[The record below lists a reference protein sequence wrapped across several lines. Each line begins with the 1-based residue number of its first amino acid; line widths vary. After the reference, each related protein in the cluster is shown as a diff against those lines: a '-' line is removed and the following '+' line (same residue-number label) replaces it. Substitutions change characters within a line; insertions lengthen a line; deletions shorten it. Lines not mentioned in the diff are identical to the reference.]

1 MLFRSDIDKSNWQ
14 TVLIDNID
22 NEEDKKLY
30 LRRKKAVDMYLDNVK
45 TSDIVK
51 ETGFHRN
58 NIVRFVTRCLKLDKN
73 GLPLGYKAL
82 IPYKRLKE
90 YKRVDEEKE
99 KCTGKFNQLLLKYPE
114 LKDFIDN
121 TYLGLYKK
129 NNLEKNI
136 KISSL
141 YKKFIKKCHE
151 LDIKENEYP
160 FNTNDIGKRS
170 LYRYIKNLQNTKYN
184 YYLNRLDDN
193 YAQIAKSTGV
203 GIQNNP
209 IIIKPF
215 QQVQFDGH
223 KIDAE
228 ICIKFRTIEGDIIK
242 KTMSRIW
249 LLVIIDVAT
258 RVVLGYHLCLNSE
271 YSSFD
276 VLKCI
281 ENAIKPKEKINLT
294 IPNLKYPDNG
304 GFHSLAISQTQWAVW
319 DEFLYDN
326 AKANLAASVTDVLTN
341 RINCVVNAG
350 PVATPQR
357 RGIVERFFKTLEDY
371 GFHRLTNTTGSNIYD
386 PKRKNAE
393 KNAIKYEIEE
403 SEIEQ
408 ITEILIANYNNT
420 NHNGIN
426 GFTPIELMQ
435 QRIEERGF
443 LPHIMNE
450 DDRNDMTFCQLKTT
464 RKINGNKDK
473 GRRPYIYYE
482 GVEYRNEVL
491 SQSFNLIGQKL
502 TLVVNI
508 NDLRFIKSYLPDG
521 SELGI
526 LTAKGKWAIKPH
538 TLKMRKEINKLK
550 NEKEISFGMFDDP
563 IDVYHQYL
571 INKSVDNK
579 PSRNKLATLNK
590 KLQNQKN
597 DNSNKNKKDNNKYNP
612 NKIEQLTNCSIE
624 EVEEKINSNR
634 FKTLNF

>member
-1 MLFRSDIDKSNWQ
+1 
-14 TVLIDNID
+14 
-22 NEEDKKLY
+22 
-30 LRRKKAVDMYLDNVK
+30 
-45 TSDIVK
+45 
-51 ETGFHRN
+51 
-58 NIVRFVTRCLKLDKN
+58 
-73 GLPLGYKAL
+73 
-82 IPYKRLKE
+82 
-90 YKRVDEEKE
+90 
-99 KCTGKFNQLLLKYPE
+99 
-114 LKDFIDN
+114 
-121 TYLGLYKK
+121 
-129 NNLEKNI
+129 
-136 KISSL
+136 
-141 YKKFIKKCHE
+141 
-151 LDIKENEYP
+151 
-160 FNTNDIGKRS
+160 
-170 LYRYIKNLQNTKYN
+170 
-184 YYLNRLDDN
+184 
-193 YAQIAKSTGV
+193 
-203 GIQNNP
+203 
-209 IIIKPF
+209 
-215 QQVQFDGH
+215 
-223 KIDAE
+223 
-228 ICIKFRTIEGDIIK
+228 
-242 KTMSRIW
+242 MSRIW

-304 GFHSLAISQTQWAVW
+304 GFHSLAIPETQWAIW
-319 DEFLYDN
+319 YEFLYDN
-326 AKANLAASVTDVLTN
+326 AKANLATSVTDVLTN
-341 RINCVVNAG
+341 KIGCAVNAG
-350 PVATPQR
+350 PVATPER

-371 GFHRLTNTTGSNIYD
+371 GFHRLINTTGSNIYD
-386 PKRKNAE
+386 PKRKDAE

-420 NHNGIN
+420 NHSGIN

-450 DDRNDMTFCQLKTT
+450 YDRNDMTFCQLKTT

-491 SQSFNLIGQKL
+491 SQSVNLIGHKL
-502 TLVVNI
+502 TLLVNI

-526 LTAKGKWAIKPH
+526 LTAKGKWSIKPH

-550 NEKEISFGMFDDP
+550 SKKEINFGVFDDP
-563 IDVYHQYL
+563 IDIYHQYL
-571 INKSVDNK
+571 IDKSIDNK

-590 KLQNQKN
+590 KLQNQQNQKN
-597 DNSNKNKKDNNKYNP
+597 DNFYKNKGDNEHNFNKR
-612 NKIEQLTNCSIE
+612 KQSTNCDIDDI
-624 EVEEKINSNR
+624 EEKIRKNN

>member
-1 MLFRSDIDKSNWQ
+1 M
-14 TVLIDNID
+14 
-22 NEEDKKLY
+22 
-30 LRRKKAVDMYLDNVK
+30 
-45 TSDIVK
+45 
-51 ETGFHRN
+51 H
-58 NIVRFVTRCLKLDKN
+58 
-73 GLPLGYKAL
+73 
-82 IPYKRLKE
+82 
-90 YKRVDEEKE
+90 
-99 KCTGKFNQLLLKYPE
+99 
-114 LKDFIDN
+114 
-121 TYLGLYKK
+121 
-129 NNLEKNI
+129 
-136 KISSL
+136 
-141 YKKFIKKCHE
+141 KKFIKKCYE
-151 LDIKENEYP
+151 LGIKESEYP
-160 FNTNDIGKRS
+160 FNTNDVGRRA

-209 IIIKPF
+209 IINRPF

-304 GFHSLAISQTQWAVW
+304 GFHSLAIPETQWAIW
-319 DEFLYDN
+319 YEFLYDN
-326 AKANLAASVTDVLTN
+326 AKANLATSVTDVLTN
-341 RINCVVNAG
+341 KIGCAVNAG
-350 PVATPQR
+350 PVATPER

-371 GFHRLTNTTGSNIYD
+371 GFHRLINTTGSNIYD
-386 PKRKNAE
+386 PKRKDAE

-420 NHNGIN
+420 NHSGIN

-450 DDRNDMTFCQLKTT
+450 YDRNDMTFCQLKTT

-491 SQSFNLIGQKL
+491 SQSVNLIGHKL
-502 TLVVNI
+502 TLLVNI

-526 LTAKGKWAIKPH
+526 LTAKGKWSIKPH

-550 NEKEISFGMFDDP
+550 SKKEINFGVFDDP
-563 IDVYHQYL
+563 IDIYHQYL
-571 INKSVDNK
+571 IDKSIDNK

-590 KLQNQKN
+590 KLQNQQNQKN
-597 DNSNKNKKDNNKYNP
+597 DNFYKNKGDNEHNFNKR
-612 NKIEQLTNCSIE
+612 KQSTNCDIDDI
-624 EVEEKINSNR
+624 EEKIRKNN